1 MSELLELRGH
11 RGAFER
17 IEEWLRN
24 HGFFAPG
31 GEALAADLYLGYGLS
46 QAIRRDPTPSPT
58 EPCAALPLAA
68 CRLAEVSQVT
78 QRHEGLRIGEWEQTW
93 MADPAAEVEE
103 SWTKARPLL
112 DAVGSRVVEVA
123 LA

>member
-1 MSELLELRGH
+1 MAELLELRGH

-46 QAIRRDPTPSPT
+46 QAIRRDPMPSPT

-68 CRLAEVSQVT
+68 CRLADVSQVT
-78 QRHEGLRIGEWEQTW
+78 QRHEGFRIGEWEQTSIHLGVGGGIVW
-93 MADPAAEVEE
+93 DSDPAAEVEE

-112 DAVGSRVVEVA
+112 
-123 LA
+123 